1 MGTVK
6 KLKYIKLS
14 KNKKVSITAS
24 TIRQLYKQV
33 KILENDKIVIDRAYL
48 NMRSTA
54 WYIAELN
61 MKIKQNSLHL
71 LRTNT
76 QLAYFILGL
85 YLGFIAIVIYSL
97 FGT

>member
-24 TIRQLYKQV
+24 TIRQLYKQT
-33 KILENDKIVIDRAYL
+33 KILENDKTVIDRAYL
-48 NMRSTA
+48 NMRSTT
-54 WYIAELN
+54 WYIAKLN
-61 MKIKQNSLHL
+61 MGITQNNLDL
-71 LRTNT
+71 LKTNT
-76 QLAYFILGL
+76 QLSYFILGL